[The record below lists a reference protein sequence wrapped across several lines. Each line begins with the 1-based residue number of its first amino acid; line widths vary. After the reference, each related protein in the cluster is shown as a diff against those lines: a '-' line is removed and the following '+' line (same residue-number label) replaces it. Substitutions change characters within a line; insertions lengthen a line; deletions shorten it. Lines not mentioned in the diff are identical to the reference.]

1 MGTRTGRTGV
11 EAGVELVSNW
21 RRIDVELVSS
31 WCVGAGGF
39 VSFLFVLV
47 GRVCLRLVAL
57 FCAASAS
64 LSGVAVAV

>member
-47 GRVCLRLVAL
+47 G
-57 FCAASAS
+57 
-64 LSGVAVAV
+64 SGAVAVGLHYIRLFCSRW

>member
-47 GRVCLRLVAL
+47 GSGAAAVGLHYIRL
-57 FCAASAS
+57 FCSRW
-64 LSGVAVAV
+64 